1 VAAALGFLFAWG
13 NAPFAIAA
21 GVFVA
26 FTLLQ
31 LSGILGLLGGGA
43 EDAHQADHDVDCD
56 AEHDVGSSHEGE
68 HASDEGD
75 AHESGEARASLASIL
90 GFGTLPFS
98 LIWETFAI
106 AAALTGYALNLAY
119 LGRPGGP
126 PLWTLAWSL
135 PAATLAGGF
144 AAALL
149 ARSLG
154 PVLASKRQEATSRA
168 ELIGQIGV
176 VISSRVSDEFGEV
189 RIRDKTGHDIRVVCK
204 LAAGVRVA
212 PAEHDRVVVVDCDEG
227 GGLRVEPLDDDTRAA
242 FEKSSG

>member
-1 VAAALGFLFAWG
+1 VAAALAFLFSWG

-26 FTLLQ
+26 FTVLQ
-31 LSGILGLLGGGA
+31 LTGILGVLAGGA
-43 EDAHQADHDVDCD
+43 DDAHEVDHDVD
-56 AEHDVGSSHEGE
+56 HDVGGSHDGNDG
-68 HASDEGD
+68 SD
-75 AHESGEARASLASIL
+75 AHESGDTRASLASIL

-106 AAALTGYALNLAY
+106 ASAATGYALNFAY

-126 PLWTLAWSL
+126 PLWTLVWTF
-135 PAATLAGGF
+135 PAAVLAGGC
-144 AAALL
+144 AVALL
-149 ARSLG
+149 GRTLG
-154 PVLASKRQEATSRA
+154 PVLASKPQEATSRA

-212 PAEHDRVVVVDCDEG
+212 PAQDDRVVVVDCDEG